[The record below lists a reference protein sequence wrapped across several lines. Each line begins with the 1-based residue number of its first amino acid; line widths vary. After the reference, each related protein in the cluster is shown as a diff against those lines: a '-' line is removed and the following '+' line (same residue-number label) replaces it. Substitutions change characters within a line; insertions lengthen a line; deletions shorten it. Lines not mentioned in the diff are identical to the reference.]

1 MWHKQTAQDD
11 SLDAPPLILQREL
24 PPAALSG
31 TSPPAEATACPT
43 YGTINLVTPPPL
55 SFCQCSTHTH
65 KQNTLSD
72 GAAVNPPQA
81 AEHRCSF
88 VGTRTPFGVLRCLI
102 TCQRF
107 RFSISLF
114 EAAAPGSFNFTAHI
128 TSDIGDILSQD
139 PFVVELDFILEQT
152 PERIVRFG
160 RTFIQFTQTLTVT
173 VYTEVQQ
180 FSWFVWAGVKT
191 IKQTK

>member
-1 MWHKQTAQDD
+1 MWHKQTAEDH
-11 SLDAPPLILQREL
+11 SLDVPPLILQCEL
-24 PPAALSG
+24 PAAALSG

-43 YGTINLVTPPPL
+43 YGTINLVTRLPL
-55 SFCQCSTHTH
+55 SFCQCSTHINKTRLIPRRPL
-65 KQNTLSD
+65 NTDAPLW
-72 GAAVNPPQA
+72 
-81 AEHRCSF
+81 ELER
-88 VGTRTPFGVLRCLI
+88 PFGVLQYLI

-128 TSDIGDILSQD
+128 TSHIGDILSQD

-160 RTFIQFTQTLTVT
+160 RTFIQFTQMLTVT
-173 VYTEVQQ
+173 EYIEVQ
-180 FSWFVWAGVKT
+180 
-191 IKQTK
+191 